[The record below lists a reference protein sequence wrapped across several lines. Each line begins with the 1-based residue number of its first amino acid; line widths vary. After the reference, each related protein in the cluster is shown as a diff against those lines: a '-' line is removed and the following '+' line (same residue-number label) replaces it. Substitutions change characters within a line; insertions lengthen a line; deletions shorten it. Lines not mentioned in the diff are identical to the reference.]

1 MNTFLKWSRLRFLL
15 QPAVKETQRDHV
27 TGDRLRMTMYSNS
40 VHRVPIRSKIL
51 LLGTKIVSSKTRD
64 VSDTTRDVTDTIPKA
79 LLRGTSRPPLVV
91 KTEVQIEY
99 AHSIPV

>member
-1 MNTFLKWSRLRFLL
+1 MRRLTRNQVLI
-15 QPAVKETQRDHV
+15 Q
-27 TGDRLRMTMYSNS
+27 RMTIYSNS
-40 VHRVPIRSKIL
+40 VHRVPIRSKIV

-64 VSDTTRDVTDTIPKA
+64 VSDTIPKA

-99 AHSIPV
+99 AHSIPVQIIGRGSFFEK

>member
-1 MNTFLKWSRLRFLL
+1 M
-15 QPAVKETQRDHV
+15 
-27 TGDRLRMTMYSNS
+27 DRRNASLGSKPGCNVMKNEFFGTAAASGMYSNS

-51 LLGTKIVSSKTRD
+51 LLERKRVSSKTRD
-64 VSDTTRDVTDTIPKA
+64 VSDTIPKA